1 MDDLAVNTDQLVQRF
16 YDQLIG
22 VNPGV
27 KRMGY
32 QHAEHTGSSRTL
44 LAVEAK
50 ALQARMANVQ
60 AKAQFVEFAQAHL
73 HDQVVEELL
82 DKLNNIQ
89 QVIEALFDP
98 GSEFYPLLDQLSAHG
113 VTVNKLDPLVSQ
125 VPWLKDELLRLIN
138 QPQYRKRTGSGA
150 MIKDVKTALRFLG
163 VESLQLII
171 PVYAMRRMLPHA
183 TTPFNGLKNRL
194 WDYTLGVAIAARRLA
209 QNSAEVPFNAFCA
222 GLFHTLGHA
231 VVIRT
236 YLRTFTQVK
245 QQLLLKARE
254 ERNTALTDALD
265 SLEPD
270 ASFLSDAMHEFAAVL
285 SADIT
290 SRWQLTQLPLCQ
302 TLDQMAEGIGF
313 NGLGPLAKLVQQAQ
327 TYVQWQHLADKNN
340 LGEDDTQA
348 WFNAVQLGTEATRLL
363 ENTDLTRLGI
373 EL

>member
-1 MDDLAVNTDQLVQRF
+1 MDSEQLVQRF

-22 VNPGV
+22 VNPAL
-27 KRMGY
+27 KRLGY
-32 QHAEHTGSSRTL
+32 AQHTESHTNERTL
-44 LAVEAK
+44 LAVEMQ
-50 ALQARMANVQ
+50 ALQARMAGAQ

-82 DKLNNIQ
+82 GKLNNIQ
-89 QVIEALFDP
+89 HVMEALFDP
-98 GSEFYPLLDQLSAHG
+98 GNELFPVLDQLSATG
-113 VTVNKLDPLVSQ
+113 VTVNRLDPLVSN
-125 VPWLKDELLRLIN
+125 VAWLKDELLRLVN

-150 MIKDVKTALRFLG
+150 MVKDVKTALRFLG

-171 PVYAMRRMLPHA
+171 PVYTMRRMLPHA

-194 WDYTLGVAIAARRLA
+194 WDYTLAVAIAARTLA
-209 QNSAEVPFNAFCA
+209 QNSAEVPYNAFCV

-231 VVIRT
+231 VVTRT
-236 YLRTFTQVK
+236 YLRTYQQVK

-270 ASFLSDAMHEFAAVL
+270 AGFLSDCTHEFAAVL
-285 SADIT
+285 SADIA

-313 NGLGPLAKLVQQAQ
+313 SGLGPLAKLVQQAQ
-327 TYVQWQHLADKNN
+327 TYVQWQQLEAQHRVTADESQGW
-340 LGEDDTQA
+340 L
-348 WFNAVQLGTEATRLL
+348 NAVQLNSEHLQLL
-363 ENTDLTRLGI
+363 QNTDLTRLGI